1 MSRLESKWRSFGRC
15 FFGPWIRGNQN
26 TAASSFATTLCF
38 SVLHHIYLFVV
49 YTGTCN
55 MSAYWFWIYCINH
68 KYQYSILMYI
78 YIYMLY
84 IHTVWVCLKTPI
96 SHMWFVIDCVYHKTY
111 LRPLGP
117 PAIEHLTFD
126 LLTFRGAPWQK
137 EKPSPG
143 SVWLVGWI
151 WVWLVGFGWRF
162 PNQPTCFEAV
172 NLKPWWTGLWSLR
185 PGNLWRS
192 HWERN
197 FVETVQSC
205 KAEYLQG
212 HFEDVTLRL
221 TSTHWIYMHKMVSM
235 ICSPEVTC
243 CNVGLSNAD
252 GSRSHSRTS
261 PANSQ
266 SKTSIHPP
274 QFNR

>member
-1 MSRLESKWRSFGRC
+1 
-15 FFGPWIRGNQN
+15 
-26 TAASSFATTLCF
+26 
-38 SVLHHIYLFVV
+38 
-49 YTGTCN
+49 
-55 MSAYWFWIYCINH
+55 
-68 KYQYSILMYI
+68 MYI
-78 YIYMLY
+78 FIYYTLLY
-84 IHTVWVCLKTPI
+84 IHTVWVCLKNP
-96 SHMWFVIDCVYHKTY
+96 HLPHVICNYIYIKPTEAIRATCHWTLDLRFAY
-111 LRPLGP
+111 LPWCPL
-117 PAIEHLTFD
+117 A
-126 LLTFRGAPWQK
+126 K
-137 EKPSPG
+137 KPSPG
-143 SVWLVGWI
+143 SVWLVVWLGLVGWI
-151 WVWLVGFGWRF
+151 WMEIS
-162 PNQPTCFEAV
+162 QST
-172 NLKPWWTGLWSLR
+172 NLLWSGWTWNLGVCGSLILR

-274 QFNR
+274 QFNRWWSMIPWQRFSRG